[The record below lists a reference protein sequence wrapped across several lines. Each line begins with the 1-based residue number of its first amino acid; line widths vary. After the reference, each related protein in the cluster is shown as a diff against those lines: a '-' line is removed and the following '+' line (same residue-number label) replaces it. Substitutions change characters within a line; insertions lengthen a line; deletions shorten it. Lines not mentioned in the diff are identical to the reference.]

1 MKDTKKIEE
10 LLEQSKR
17 SKLEIDLKHESNY
30 DDITHKLEHER
41 VLDFGH
47 FTADDIKVVNM
58 EEEMKDFDYFNI
70 EPETTTN
77 EKVSEDDVVKS
88 PKKEKQLTD
97 VDKRNLDNY
106 EELINK
112 KDTSNEEFTIDVSE
126 LSQKDVSSNLPII
139 EYKDV
144 KLKIDRDDIIKG
156 VSLKIFPGEFVYFVG
171 KSGAGKSSLAK
182 MIYKEVKNTGGSL
195 IVDETNVTNLRSS
208 KLPHLRRKIGVI
220 FQDFKLLNEKTV
232 YENVKYSLD
241 VTGYPKKE
249 KKEQV
254 LKILKIVGVL
264 DQKDK
269 YPNELSGGQQQRVAI
284 ARAIV
289 DDPKII
295 VADEPTGNLD
305 PQNALAVMEILK
317 KINKTGTTIVM
328 ATHDVGIV
336 NKYKNR
342 VILFENGVI
351 ENESKGGYIY
361 E

>member
-1 MKDTKKIEE
+1 MKDIKKIEE
-10 LLEQSKR
+10 LLQSSKR
-17 SKLEIDLKHESNY
+17 EKIDIDIKAEVDNEYVEVTRKLEEEKVMGFD
-30 DDITHKLEHER
+30 
-41 VLDFGH
+41 DFG
-47 FTADDIKVVNM
+47 DEEIKVVNM
-58 EEEMKDFDYFNI
+58 KEELKDFDYFS
-70 EPETTTN
+70 N
-77 EKVSEDDVVKS
+77 EAAEVNSE
-88 PKKEKQLTD
+88 KEVELSD
-97 VDKRNLDNY
+97 VDKDNMKNY
-106 EELINK
+106 SAIESKVE
-112 KDTSNEEFTIDVSE
+112 DNEKMFTIDVSE
-126 LSQKDVSSNLPII
+126 LTQKDTSKETPII
-139 EYKDV
+139 EYKN
-144 KLKIDRDDIIKG
+144 
-156 VSLKIFPGEFVYFVG
+156 VSLKIGRDEIIKDVSLQIYPGEFIYFVG

-182 MIYKEVKNTGGSL
+182 MIYKETKNTSGTIL
-195 IVDETNVTNLRSS
+195 VDDTNVTKMRSG

-241 VTGYPKKE
+241 VTGYPRKE
-249 KKEQV
+249 KKDQV

-305 PQNALAVMEILK
+305 PQNALAVMEILN

-342 VILFENGVI
+342 VLLFNKGQI
-351 ENESKGGYIY
+351 ENESAGGYIY

>member
-10 LLEQSKR
+10 LLQNTKR
-17 SKLEIDLKHESNY
+17 DKLNIDLDSDAKY
-30 DDITHKLEHER
+30 DDITKKLE
-41 VLDFGH
+41 
-47 FTADDIKVVNM
+47 
-58 EEEMKDFDYFNI
+58 EEKMFDYDTF
-70 EPETTTN
+70 TDN
-77 EKVSEDDVVKS
+77 EDKVINMK
-88 PKKEKQLTD
+88 
-97 VDKRNLDNY
+97 
-106 EELINK
+106 EELENFDYLKDDHYNAQTLNK
-112 KDTSNEEFTIDVSE
+112 QPSKEQEEVETIDTTE
-126 LSQKDVSSNLPII
+126 LKQKSTSSSHPII
-139 EYKDV
+139 EYKNV
-144 KLKIDRDDIIKG
+144 ELKINRDQIIQRI
-156 VSLKIFPGEFVYFVG
+156 SLEIYPGEFVYFVG

-182 MIYKEVKNTGGSL
+182 MIYKDIKNTSGSI
-195 IVDETNVTNLRSS
+195 IVDNVNVTKLKSS
-208 KLPHLRRKIGVI
+208 KLPFLRRKIGII

-241 VTGYPKKE
+241 VTGYPSKE
-249 KKEQV
+249 KKKQV
-254 LKILKIVGVL
+254 LKTLKIVGVL

-305 PQNALAVMEILK
+305 PKNALAIMEILT
-317 KINKTGTTIVM
+317 KINQTGTTIVM

-342 VILFENGVI
+342 VILFNQGQIV
-351 ENESKGGYIY
+351 NESTGGYIY

>member
-10 LLEQSKR
+10 LLQNSKR
-17 SKLEIDLKHESNY
+17 ERLNIDIDQDFKNDDVTKKLDE
-30 DDITHKLEHER
+30 ER
-41 VLDFGH
+41 IMDFDF
-47 FTADDIKVVNM
+47 FTSEDIKVVNM
-58 EEEMKDFDYFNI
+58 KEEIKDFDYLNI
-70 EPETTTN
+70 ESAP
-77 EKVSEDDVVKS
+77 S
-88 PKKEKQLTD
+88 PQVTD
-97 VDKRNLDNY
+97 VDKQNMENY
-106 EELINK
+106 KKLEQAESQEEL
-112 KDTSNEEFTIDVSE
+112 FTIDVSE
-126 LSQKDVSSNLPII
+126 LREKDTNSSTPII
-139 EYKDV
+139 EYKNV
-144 KLKIDRDDIIKG
+144 HLKIDRDHILKDI
-156 VSLKIFPGEFVYFVG
+156 SLSIYPGEFVYFVG

-182 MIYKEVKNTGGSL
+182 MIYKDITNTEGTL
-195 IVDETNVTNLRSS
+195 IVDDVNVTKLRSG
-208 KLPHLRRKIGVI
+208 KLPYLRRNIGII

-241 VTGYPKKE
+241 VTGYPNKDKKN
-249 KKEQV
+249 QV
-254 LKILKIVGVL
+254 LKMLKIVGVL

-305 PQNALAVMEILK
+305 PRNALAVMEILS

-342 VILFENGVI
+342 VILFNQGVI
-351 ENESKGGYIY
+351 ENESAGGYIY